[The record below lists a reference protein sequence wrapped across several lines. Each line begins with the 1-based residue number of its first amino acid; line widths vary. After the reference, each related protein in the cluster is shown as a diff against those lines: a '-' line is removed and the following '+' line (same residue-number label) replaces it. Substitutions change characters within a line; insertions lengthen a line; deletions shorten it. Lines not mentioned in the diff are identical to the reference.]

1 MKLSEESLAA
11 APPAASGPGLFVPRV
26 ATSRPR
32 AGLGS
37 KRGHGGTA
45 IFVAASS
52 TSSASGSTRPSSS
65 APSKGQDD
73 FRKMLGGA

>member
-1 MKLSEESLAA
+1 M
-11 APPAASGPGLFVPRV
+11 PRV

-37 KRGHGGTA
+37 KRGRGGTA
-45 IFVAASS
+45 ISAAA
-52 TSSASGSTRPSSS
+52 TASASASDSKISGTNAS
-65 APSKGQDD
+65 SKGQDD